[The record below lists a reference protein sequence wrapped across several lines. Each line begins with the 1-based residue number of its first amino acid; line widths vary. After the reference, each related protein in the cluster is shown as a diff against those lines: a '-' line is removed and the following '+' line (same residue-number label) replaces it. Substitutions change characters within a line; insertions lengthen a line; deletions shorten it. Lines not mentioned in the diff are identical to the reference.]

1 MKMSKFPPV
10 LLAMSLSFGVMAD
23 EVIIDQLS
31 KEFVLDGKKVEAIKI
46 NKGDTIIFR
55 NRDEFFHNIFSLSEL
70 SMFDLGSFPQN
81 DSRSVTFDEPGVVEI
96 ECAIH
101 PDMFMTVEV
110 E

>member
-31 KEFVLDGKKVEAIKI
+31 KEFVLDGEKVEAIKI

-55 NRDEFFHNIFSLSEL
+55 NRDEFFHNIFQFLIFQYNHL
-70 SMFDLGSFPQN
+70 N
-81 DSRSVTFDEPGVVEI
+81 DKTYLCLFLFYLPHQYFLTYVLLLASGI
-96 ECAIH
+96 A
-101 PDMFMTVEV
+101 
-110 E
+110 